1 MKRKNDFPGVQS
13 GFFTL
18 IELLV
23 VIAIIAILASMLL
36 PALSK
41 SRESAR
47 RIECANKSKQI
58 FLAGSFYMDEW
69 EYVCASRCYANGGL
83 SVWPYALGE
92 LGYLG
97 SRYPNPK
104 NAVCPTARSLG
115 SSTIN
120 YTTAQ
125 TTNFGDASYLVSYYR
140 KPGKVR
146 RPARFFYLTLDNGY
160 YYPARK
166 AAQNYYLYRRSTL
179 ETYFSTNPYMGSFWG
194 VHSGKGNAIF
204 FDGHLES
211 LTENEHNNAEFY
223 TF

>member
-1 MKRKNDFPGVQS
+1 MKRMQFSPGAHS
-13 GFFTL
+13 KFFTL

-23 VIAIIAILASMLL
+23 VIAIIAVLASMLL

-41 SRESAR
+41 ARESAR

-58 FLAGSFYMDEW
+58 FLASVFYMDEW
-69 EYVCASRCYANGGL
+69 EYVCASRCYANGAL

-92 LGYLG
+92 LGYLS
-97 SRYPNPK
+97 SRYPNEK
-104 NAVCPTARSLG
+104 LTVCPAARTLSA
-115 SSTIN
+115 SVMS

-125 TTNFGDASYLVSYYR
+125 TTNFGDATYLVGYYR
-140 KPGKVR
+140 KPVKVS
-146 RPARFFYLTLDNGY
+146 RPARFFYFTLDNGS

-166 AAQNYYLYRRSTL
+166 AAQNYYLYRWATL
-179 ETYFSTNPYMGSFWG
+179 ASLFPTNIYMCNFWG
-194 VHSGKGNAIF
+194 IHGGKGNAVF

-211 LTENEHNNAEFY
+211 LTETEHNLAEFY